1 MALKRK
7 APEEDNELRWLVTY
21 GDVVTLMMAFFVMLY
36 AISQVD
42 QQKFLLFVS
51 GLETV
56 FNNQS
61 ISDGLLEGGEALVG
75 AASNEPEEGDA
86 GIEGIQVLDGMPQ
99 RDNDTP
105 PSSLAPPPAPDPSQ
119 TDNLLTSRDLVAVRE
134 ALAAAFEGA
143 GFASSTTMEIDSRGL
158 VVAIATDG
166 VLFESGEFQIEEI
179 GREIVA
185 VIGPILAEFD
195 NQILVEG
202 HTDTVPLNNDGYTNW
217 NLSSDRALAILAVLG
232 SEYQIDPTRLSATG
246 YGEYR
251 PKASNESPE
260 GRGANRRVEL
270 VIVASSESN
279 ENIPTF
285 EGAPDGG

>member
-1 MALKRK
+1 
-7 APEEDNELRWLVTY
+7 
-21 GDVVTLMMAFFVMLY
+21 
-36 AISQVD
+36 
-42 QQKFLLFVS
+42 
-51 GLETV
+51 
-56 FNNQS
+56 
-61 ISDGLLEGGEALVG
+61 
-75 AASNEPEEGDA
+75 
-86 GIEGIQVLDGMPQ
+86 
-99 RDNDTP
+99 
-105 PSSLAPPPAPDPSQ
+105 
-119 TDNLLTSRDLVAVRE
+119 
-134 ALAAAFEGA
+134 
-143 GFASSTTMEIDSRGL
+143 MEIDSRGL

-285 EGAPDGG
+285 EGGPDGG

>member
-105 PSSLAPPPAPDPSQ
+105 PSSLAPPPRPTPAK
-119 TDNLLTSRDLVAVRE
+119 R
-134 ALAAAFEGA
+134 
-143 GFASSTTMEIDSRGL
+143 TTC
-158 VVAIATDG
+158 
-166 VLFESGEFQIEEI
+166 
-179 GREIVA
+179 
-185 VIGPILAEFD
+185 
-195 NQILVEG
+195 
-202 HTDTVPLNNDGYTNW
+202 
-217 NLSSDRALAILAVLG
+217 
-232 SEYQIDPTRLSATG
+232 
-246 YGEYR
+246 
-251 PKASNESPE
+251 
-260 GRGANRRVEL
+260 
-270 VIVASSESN
+270 
-279 ENIPTF
+279 
-285 EGAPDGG
+285 

>member
-1 MALKRK
+1 MAVKRK
-7 APEEDNELRWLVTY
+7 QPEEDNELRWLVTY

-56 FNNQS
+56 FNNETLA
-61 ISDGLLEGGEALVG
+61 DGLLEGGEALVG

-99 RDNDTP
+99 RDNSVP
-105 PSSLAPPPAPDPSQ
+105 PSTLAPPPERDPSA
-119 TDNLLTSRDLVAVRE
+119 TDNILTSDDLVAVRD
-134 ALAAAFEGA
+134 ALAAAFAES
-143 GFASSTTMEIDSRGL
+143 GFDTTTTMEIDQRGL

-166 VLFESGEFQIEEI
+166 VLFESGKFDVEPVGEEI
-179 GREIVA
+179 IG

-217 NLSSDRALAILAVLG
+217 NLSADRALAVLDLLRRRY
-232 SEYQIDPTRLSATG
+232 EIDPARLSATG

-251 PKASNESPE
+251 PNASNESPE
-260 GRGANRRVEL
+260 GRAVNRRVEL
-270 VIVASSESN
+270 VIVASPRTTEVPSFDQG
-279 ENIPTF
+279 EN
-285 EGAPDGG
+285 DGG